1 MFIERMKAY
10 EVVTQTEL
18 GTGRDRESIVVFL
31 EKGLFLFQDRVY
43 RNWPSQERVEFENG
57 TVLNWSKKTVGGVP
71 VRVYLASESVILAAR
86 KDREVRKL
94 VYELEGLKPAD
105 FRAAIQLL
113 SEAGN
118 VKLHHFLAATHHTLL
133 QLQEVLYEMDLAI
146 VKSLRAALT
155 VVRPLPVAPTPPP
168 PPTCDG
174 GGSNSMPL
182 AA

>member
-1 MFIERMKAY
+1 MFIERMKAH
-10 EVVTQTEL
+10 EVVTQEGL
-18 GTGRDRESIVVFL
+18 GTGWEKHWVYVFRADGSFWFKSKVDRNSLSQGRVR
-31 EKGLFLFQDRVY
+31 FQNRKI
-43 RNWPSQERVEFENG
+43 
-57 TVLNWSKKTVGGVP
+57 LNWNRREVDGQP
-71 VRVYLASESVILAAR
+71 VRVFSNTPFVRLVAR
-86 KDREVRKL
+86 RDREVRKL

-168 PPTCDG
+168 PPTCNG